1 MLAEPPA
8 RVKRCGSR
16 TYGARTVVDTSE
28 CGTYDVR
35 RSMPAP
41 SSRFRRFARFTLAYT
56 VAVILWGAYVRAT
69 GSGAGCGEHW
79 PTCNGVV
86 VPQAPSVQTLIE
98 FTHRVTSAVSLLL
111 VVALAWW
118 ARRAFPRG
126 HRVRGAALGSLGFI
140 VVEALI
146 GAGLVLFGLVA
157 DDASGARAV
166 VLAVHLANT
175 FLLLG
180 CLTLTAAWADHRAP
194 TRRGAVFT
202 PAGVAALAACLVV
215 GVSGA
220 VAALGDTIFP
230 AGSLA
235 EGLAQD
241 LSPTA
246 HLLVRLRLHHPW
258 IALVA
263 GLGLV
268 AWAQRARPRHDDL
281 ARPAVAVTALVTT
294 QLVVGATNVLLLA
307 PVWLQL
313 VHLLLADALWIAL
326 VVLGARLADLPA
338 TARG

>member
-1 MLAEPPA
+1 
-8 RVKRCGSR
+8 VI
-16 TYGARTVVDTSE
+16 DTFAH
-28 CGTYDVR
+28 GTYERR

-41 SSRFRRFARFTLAYT
+41 TSRFRPFAWVTLAYT

-86 VPQAPSVQTLIE
+86 VPRAPSVQTLIE
-98 FTHRVTSAVSLLL
+98 FTHRLTSGVSLLL

-118 ARRAFPRG
+118 AWRVFPRG
-126 HRVRGAALGSLGFI
+126 HRVRGAALASVVFI
-140 VVEALI
+140 VMEALI

-157 DDASGARAV
+157 DDASPARAV
-166 VLAVHLANT
+166 ALAVHLANT
-175 FLLLG
+175 FLLLA
-180 CLTLTAAWADHRAP
+180 CLTLTAAWADTPDTRAAGR
-194 TRRGAVFT
+194 TFT
-202 PAGVAALAACLVV
+202 PAGVAALGACLAI

-241 LSPTA
+241 LDPTA
-246 HLLVRLRLHHPW
+246 HLFVRLRLHHPW
-258 IALVA
+258 IAVVG

-268 AWAQRARPRHDDL
+268 VWAQRIRPRHDDL
-281 ARPAVAVTALVTT
+281 TGPASTVTTLVTA
-294 QLVVGATNVLLLA
+294 QLAVGATNVLLLA

-326 VVLGARLADLPA
+326 VLLGSRLADAQASRVLRSSS
-338 TARG
+338 TVITT